1 MNDPAA
7 RLVFLAHLGSSLY
20 MVGLIWFVQV
30 VHYPLFAGVGS
41 REFPAYEKRHR
52 ALTGWVVVPPML
64 VEGATAVLLVW
75 FRPYGVPDWTVWS
88 GLALLSV
95 SWLSTAFLQV
105 PCHLLLSNVF
115 SPNVQ
120 QRLVSTNWLR
130 TAAWSLH
137 GGVVLWMAWMS
148 LSVGRSSLEYSEMN
162 NVARIKVG
170 DRAPDFS
177 ATTHDG
183 MPIRMADFLGKR
195 ALVLFFYPKDGTP
208 ICTQE
213 VCAFRDSYEDFVDA
227 GADVIGVSSDSET
240 SHRAF
245 AQKHKLSFPLICDVD
260 GSLRKAFAVP
270 NSMGL
275 FPGRVTYVIDQS
287 GVIRQIFSSQFAST
301 EHVRQALNALGS
313 VAGTPEERQVAG
325 QGGGTLELRLDP
337 RDGSQPLGKYLAT
350 H

>member
-64 VEGATAVLLVW
+64 VEGGTAVLLVW
-75 FRPYGVPDWTVWS
+75 FRPYGVPNWIVWS
-88 GLALLSV
+88 GLGLLSV

-105 PCHLLLSNVF
+105 PCHRLLSKMF
-115 SPNVQ
+115 SPNTQ

-130 TAAWSLH
+130 TVAWSLH

-148 LSVGRSSLEYSEMN
+148 LSVGTSSLESAEMN
-162 NVARIKVG
+162 NVARLKVG
-170 DRAPDFS
+170 DCAPDFS

-183 MPIRMADFLGKR
+183 LKIRLTDFLGKR

-213 VCAFRDSYEDFVDA
+213 VCAFRDSYEDFLDA
-227 GADVIGVSSDSET
+227 GADVIGVSGDSDT

-245 AQKHKLSFPLICDVD
+245 AQKHSLSFPLICDTD
-260 GSLRKAFAVP
+260 GLLRKTFAVP

-275 FPGRVTYVIDQS
+275 FPGRVTYVIDQA
-287 GVIRQIFSSQFAST
+287 GVIRQIFSSQFDST
-301 EHVRQALNALGS
+301 EHVRQALISLNSA
-313 VAGTPEERQVAG
+313 VGTTEKRQVPG
-325 QGGGTLELRLDP
+325 QGGTR
-337 RDGSQPLGKYLAT
+337 S